1 MPIFEPVILAIWTPT
16 YLSTGSC
23 SDDHPTTGNALTTIT
38 DCENH
43 DFQWTPDIQWDKTS
57 KNRTINLEMVSSF
70 EEGVHQFDDPTGSTY
85 AAGDPDPA
93 QTLIT
98 MSNSPASIMIDEALT
113 TFRTRMAKL
122 F

>member
-1 MPIFEPVILAIWTPT
+1 MPIFESVVLAVWTPT
-16 YLSTGSC
+16 VLSTGSC
-23 SDDHPTTGNALTTIT
+23 SDGGFNNST
-38 DCENH
+38 DCENN
-43 DFQWTPDIQWDKTS
+43 DFTWTPDIQWDKTS

-70 EEGVHQFDDPTGSTY
+70 EEGVHQFTDPGNAYQAGDSDPT
-85 AAGDPDPA
+85 

-98 MSNSPASIMIDEALT
+98 MSNSPASILIDETLS